1 LPRTALP
8 RHDAALP
15 RAHKV
20 ALPRAAAL
28 SRDSRDT
35 RTRAHVTRAR
45 TPINIEIQLPVVI
58 ADYRL
63 GCILKETLFK
73 QDS

>member
-1 LPRTALP
+1 MR
-8 RHDAALP
+8 
-15 RAHKV
+15 
-20 ALPRAAAL
+20 
-28 SRDSRDT
+28 RDT